1 MSRRLSALLGVA
13 CLVCALGPA
22 SAKADASQ
30 LCRSL
35 TTMLLAP
42 TDLILSPYIA
52 GRDQYTRMQ
61 DNDDTTGVIVAYTVP
76 GYIFLTGIQVY
87 SSAIRFVAGAL
98 EFVPG
103 LLTFFREG
111 STTPYFYDQHNG
123 KALINEDWGPC
134 PIRIGN
140 SYSPT

>member
-13 CLVCALGPA
+13 CLVCALAPA
-22 SAKADASQ
+22 SAKADPSQ
-30 LCRSL
+30 LCRAI

-76 GYIFLTGIQVY
+76 GYIFLTAIQVY

-111 STTPYFYDQHNG
+111 STTAYFYDQHNG
-123 KALINEDWGPC
+123 KAMINQDWGPC

-140 SYSPT
+140 SYTPT